1 MESSPKLGKKV
12 PTVSM
17 LAQIFFFKLYQ
28 STVRTIESW
37 IVAMDML
44 QELFGN
50 QKFFDFSMGEERWK
64 LMMTYMEQVLAG
76 RAGEIPVR
84 LGERFAFAKAIS
96 AKISFR
102 SLVSTFVILTF
113 KKLFIAFQ
121 RKQNRSE
128 RMAQS

>member
-64 LMMTYMEQVLAG
+64 LMMTHMEQVLAG

-84 LGERFAFAKAIS
+84 LPERFAFAKALS
-96 AKISFR
+96 AKI